1 MHTNLRSNIWKYTL
15 LLIANKRV
23 FAAIL
28 GAYYLTIPGVTPWWI
43 GMLLL
48 AGSVSGF
55 IFEIPSGYIS
65 DKVGHKT
72 ALVFSRIAMLSA
84 TTLFLIADAVPL
96 LILASVLWS
105 LSNSFLSGTGSAF
118 MHETF
123 RALNR
128 EEEYTHVMGKMS
140 AIGFAIPAV
149 LTAFVPF
156 LMVIDYK
163 APFFVAF
170 VIDVIG
176 LYAGLALVK
185 PPVTPEHVTE
195 VGVTNF
201 TQVLREGYRLK
212 FLRHALFAG
221 IIGGVLMATNG
232 FRAPYQ
238 TLLEIPIIWFGV
250 LFATGR
256 ILASGILV
264 YSGKIK
270 EWTGNI
276 HVFNRCQ
283 LIVYGML
290 LLALGLVT
298 AWWVIAGIFILINGL
313 LWGTSRIQEGYLLEI
328 IRTSKFKATLLSVRS
343 QFDQMA
349 LSVSALFLGFVIEQ
363 TSYRFGFISFDVAF
377 IAVMLPLYLYTRRT

>member
-1 MHTNLRSNIWKYTL
+1 MHVNLSGNIWKYTL

-72 ALVFSRIAMLSA
+72 ALVFSRLAMLLA
-84 TTLFLIADAVPL
+84 TTLFLLADAVPL
-96 LILASVLWS
+96 LIFATVFWS
-105 LSNSFLSGTGSAF
+105 LGNSFFSGTGSAF

-128 EEEYTHVMGKMS
+128 EEEYTHVMGKVS
-140 AIGFAIPAV
+140 AIGFAVPAV
-149 LTAFVPF
+149 LMALVPF
-156 LMVIDYK
+156 LIEISYK
-163 APFFVAF
+163 APFLVAL
-170 VIDVIG
+170 IMDVVG
-176 LYAGLALVK
+176 LYATIALVK
-185 PPVTPEHVTE
+185 PPVSPEHVAE

-201 TQVLREGYRLK
+201 TQVVREGYRLK
-212 FLRHALFAG
+212 FLRYALFAG
-221 IIGGVLMATNG
+221 IISGVLFVVSG

-238 TLLEIPIIWFGV
+238 TLLEIPVIWFGV

-270 EWTGNI
+270 EWTGDI
-276 HVFNRCQ
+276 HVFNRYQ
-283 LIVYGML
+283 LIIYGAL
-290 LLALGLVT
+290 LLALGLAT
-298 AWWVIAGIFILINGL
+298 TWWIIAMIFIVLNGL
-313 LWGTSRIQEGYLLEI
+313 QWGLSRIQEGYHLEI
-328 IRTSKFKATLLSVRS
+328 ISTSKFKATLLSIRA
-343 QFDQMA
+343 QFDEM
-349 LSVSALFLGFVIEQ
+349 SITVWALFLGSIIEQ
-363 TSYRFGFISFDVAF
+363 TSYRLGFVCLSVAF
-377 IAVMLPLYLYTRRT
+377 IAVMFPLYLYTRRI